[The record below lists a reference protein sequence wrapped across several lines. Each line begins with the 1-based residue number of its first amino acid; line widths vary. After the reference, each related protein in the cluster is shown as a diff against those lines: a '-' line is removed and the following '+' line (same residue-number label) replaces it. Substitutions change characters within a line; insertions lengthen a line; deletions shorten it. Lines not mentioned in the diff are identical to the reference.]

1 VAEGRPAPSPQSAK
15 PPERGRPLTIL
26 ISGASGLIGTE
37 LKRQLAVDGHT
48 VLSLVR
54 RRPRA
59 ENEVNWAPSAHT
71 IDFSVMERV
80 DAVVNLS
87 GSSLA
92 RLPWTKSYRRQILE
106 SRVQATKTLAEAMSA
121 VAQPP
126 RVFLSA
132 SGIGYY
138 GDRPGA
144 RLTEDSA
151 KGDGFLADVVDA
163 WEKAAHLAPEATRV
177 VTLRSGIVIGRGGVL
192 SPLVPLT
199 KLGLGARFGTG
210 GQHWPW
216 ISLYDEAAA
225 IRHLLTSPLSGPVN
239 LVGPTPATSDR
250 ITRLVAER
258 LHRWYNLVLPEWALT
273 LGLRDAARDLLLA
286 SQQAVPARLLADGFR
301 FRHERVEE
309 AIAAQL
315 GASPAPDASDQ
326 PAASENHE
334 RSP

>member
-1 VAEGRPAPSPQSAK
+1 MAEGRPAASPSAAEPL
-15 PPERGRPLTIL
+15 EHGRSLTVL

-37 LKRQLAVDGHT
+37 LKRQLAENGHT

-54 RRPRA
+54 RRPRTG
-59 ENEVNWAPSAHT
+59 NEVNWAPSAHT

-87 GSSLA
+87 GSPLG
-92 RLPWTKSYRRQILE
+92 RLPWTKGYRRQILE

-121 VAQPP
+121 VARPP

-138 GDRPGA
+138 GDRPGV
-144 RLTEDSA
+144 RLTEDSP
-151 KGDGFLADVVDA
+151 KGDGFLADVVEA
-163 WEKAAHLAPEATRV
+163 WERAAHLAPEATRV
-177 VTLRSGIVIGRGGVL
+177 VTLRSGIVIGKGGVL

-216 ISLYDEAAA
+216 ISLADEARA
-225 IRHLLTSPLSGPVN
+225 IRHLLTSSISGPVN

-250 ITRLVAER
+250 ITRLVAAR
-258 LHRWYNLVLPEWALT
+258 LHRWYNFVIPERVLTIALQ
-273 LGLRDAARDLLLA
+273 DAARDLLLT
-286 SQQAVPARLLADGFR
+286 SQLAVPAKLLSDGFE
-301 FRHERVEE
+301 FVHERVDQ
-309 AIAAQL
+309 AIDAQL
-315 GASPAPDASDQ
+315 R
-326 PAASENHE
+326 
-334 RSP
+334 RSGG

>member
-1 VAEGRPAPSPQSAK
+1 VAEGRPDASTQAAEPLDP
-15 PPERGRPLTIL
+15 GRRLTVL

-37 LKRQLAVDGHT
+37 LKRQLAEHGHT

-59 ENEVNWAPSAHT
+59 ENEVNWAPTAHT
-71 IDFSVMERV
+71 IDFSVMDRV

-87 GSSLA
+87 GASLA

-132 SGIGYY
+132 SGIGFY

-144 RLTEDSA
+144 RLTEESP
-151 KGDGFLADVVDA
+151 KGDGFLADVVEA
-163 WEKAAHLAPEATRV
+163 WEKAAHLAPEPTRV
-177 VTLRSGIVIGRGGVL
+177 ATLRSGIVIGNGGVL

-216 ISLYDEAAA
+216 ISLVDEAAA

-250 ITRLVAER
+250 ITRLVADR
-258 LHRWYNLVLPEWALT
+258 LHRWYNFVIPERVLTIALQ
-273 LGLRDAARDLLLA
+273 DAARDLLLS

-301 FRHERVEE
+301 FQHERVED
-309 AIAAQL
+309 AIDAQF
-315 GASPAPDASDQ
+315 GRR
-326 PAASENHE
+326 ASENAGTPPA
-334 RSP
+334 SGN

>member
-1 VAEGRPAPSPQSAK
+1 VAEGRPAAPPSTAEPL
-15 PPERGRPLTIL
+15 PPGRSLTVL

-37 LKRQLAVDGHT
+37 LKRQLGEHGHT
-48 VLSLVR
+48 VLALVR

-87 GSSLA
+87 GSPLG
-92 RLPWTKSYRRQILE
+92 RLPWTKGYRKQILE

-121 VAQPP
+121 VARPP

-132 SGIGYY
+132 SGVGYY

-144 RLTEDSA
+144 RLTEDSP
-151 KGDGFLADVVDA
+151 KGDGFLADVVEA

-177 VTLRSGIVIGRGGVL
+177 VTLRSGIVIGKGGVL

-216 ISLYDEAAA
+216 ISLADEAGA
-225 IRHLLTSPLSGPVN
+225 IRHLLSSSLSGPVN

-250 ITRLVAER
+250 ITRLVADR
-258 LHRWYNLVLPEWALT
+258 LHRWHNLVIPERVLT
-273 LGLRDAARDLLLA
+273 LALQDAARDLLLT
-286 SQQAVPARLLADGFR
+286 SQQAVPARLLADGFQ
-301 FRHERVEE
+301 FQHERVED
-309 AIAAQL
+309 AIDAQL
-315 GASPAPDASDQ
+315 ATGPSRNARATESAPTT
-326 PAASENHE
+326 SEN
-334 RSP
+334 

>member
-1 VAEGRPAPSPQSAK
+1 MAEGGPADAARPAEPLEPKA
-15 PPERGRPLTIL
+15 PLTVL

-37 LKRQLAVDGHT
+37 LKRQLADDGHT

-87 GSSLA
+87 GSPLG
-92 RLPWTKSYRRQILE
+92 RLPWTPGYKKQILE

-121 VAQPP
+121 VGRPP

-132 SGIGYY
+132 AGVGYY

-144 RLTEDSA
+144 RLTEDSP
-151 KGDGFLADVVDA
+151 KGEGFLADVVAA
-163 WEKAAHLAPEATRV
+163 WERAAHLAPEATRV
-177 VTLRSGIVIGRGGVL
+177 VTLRSGIVIGKGGVL

-216 ISLYDEAAA
+216 ISLADEAAA
-225 IRHLLTSPLSGPVN
+225 IRHLLTSTLSGPVN

-250 ITRLVAER
+250 VTRLVAER
-258 LHRWYNLVLPEWALT
+258 LHRWYNFVLPERLLT
-273 LGLRDAARDLLLA
+273 LALQDAARDLLLS

-301 FRHERVEE
+301 FRHERVED
-309 AIAAQL
+309 AIDAQL
-315 GASPAPDASDQ
+315 GTRRTSP
-326 PAASENHE
+326 ASEN
-334 RSP
+334 

>member
-1 VAEGRPAPSPQSAK
+1 MTDGRPADSTRTDQPGEP
-15 PPERGRPLTIL
+15 GRPLTIL

-37 LKRQLAVDGHT
+37 LQRQLAEDGHS
-48 VLSLVR
+48 VLRLVR

-59 ENEVNWAPSAHT
+59 EQEVNWAPSAHT

-87 GSSLA
+87 GASLA

-121 VAQPP
+121 VARPP

-132 SGIGYY
+132 SGVGYY

-144 RLTEDSA
+144 RLTEDSP
-151 KGDGFLADVVDA
+151 KGDGFLADVTEA

-177 VTLRSGIVIGRGGVL
+177 VTFRSGIVIGKGGVL

-199 KLGLGARFGTG
+199 KLGLAARFGTG

-216 ISLYDEAAA
+216 ISLTDEAAA
-225 IRHLLTSPLSGPVN
+225 IRHLLTSALSGPVN

-250 ITRLVAER
+250 ITRLVADR
-258 LHRWYNLVLPEWALT
+258 LHRWHNLVIPERVLTIALQ
-273 LGLRDAARDLLLA
+273 DAARDLLLT

-301 FRHERVEE
+301 FTHPRVED
-309 AIAAQL
+309 AIDAQL
-315 GASPAPDASDQ
+315 GATRSPHP
-326 PAASENHE
+326 SEN
-334 RSP
+334 

>member
-1 VAEGRPAPSPQSAK
+1 MADGRPADVSKTAAQQEP
-15 PPERGRPLTIL
+15 GRPLTVL

-37 LKRQLAVDGHT
+37 LRRQLAEDGHT
-48 VLSLVR
+48 ALTLVR
-54 RRPRA
+54 RRPRSDS
-59 ENEVNWAPSAHT
+59 EVNWAPSAHT

-87 GSSLA
+87 GAPLG
-92 RLPWTKSYRRQILE
+92 RLPWTPGYKKQILE

-121 VAQPP
+121 VAKPP

-132 SGIGYY
+132 AGIGYY
-138 GDRPGA
+138 GDRPGV
-144 RLTEDSA
+144 RLTEDSP
-151 KGDGFLADVVDA
+151 KGEGFLADVVDA
-163 WEKAAHLAPEATRV
+163 WERAAHLAPEATRV
-177 VTLRSGIVIGRGGVL
+177 VTLRSGIVIGKGGVL

-216 ISLYDEAAA
+216 ISLADEAGA
-225 IRHLLTSPLSGPVN
+225 IRHLLTSPVSGPVN

-258 LHRWYNLVLPEWALT
+258 LHRWYNFVIPEWALKT
-273 LGLRDAARDLLLA
+273 GLQDAARDLLLT

-301 FRHERVEE
+301 FQHERVED
-309 AIAAQL
+309 AIDAQL
-315 GASPAPDASDQ
+315 HG
-326 PAASENHE
+326 
-334 RSP
+334 

>member
-1 VAEGRPAPSPQSAK
+1 VAEARPATSTRADQ
-15 PPERGRPLTIL
+15 PPAPARSLTVL

-37 LKRQLAVDGHT
+37 LKRQLGEHGHT

-87 GSSLA
+87 GSPLG
-92 RLPWTKSYRRQILE
+92 RLPWTKGYRRQILE

-121 VAQPP
+121 VARPP

-132 SGIGYY
+132 SGVGYY

-144 RLTEDSA
+144 RLTEDSP
-151 KGDGFLADVVDA
+151 KGDGFLSDVVEA

-177 VTLRSGIVIGRGGVL
+177 VTLRSGIVIGKGGVL

-199 KLGLGARFGTG
+199 KLGLAARFGTG

-216 ISLYDEAAA
+216 ISLADEAGA
-225 IRHLLTSPLSGPVN
+225 ILHLLTSPLSGPVN
-239 LVGPTPATSDR
+239 LVSPTPATSDR

-258 LHRWYNLVLPEWALT
+258 LHRWHNLVIPERVLTIALQ
-273 LGLRDAARDLLLA
+273 DAARDLLLT
-286 SQQAVPARLLADGFR
+286 SQQAVPSRLLADGYR
-301 FRHERVEE
+301 FRHERIED
-309 AIAAQL
+309 AIDAQL
-315 GASPAPDASDQ
+315 GARPVRTASAR
-326 PAASENHE
+326 PAAEN
-334 RSP
+334 